1 MTRPHNILY
10 NETFSLVFQL
20 NGINTQGENI
30 ADNGGLKEAYFAYN
44 SWVQRNKPE
53 PRLPGLDFTPNQMFW
68 ISAANVWC
76 SKYRPETLK
85 MRVLTGYH
93 SPGNFRVMGPM
104 RNFDEFSKDFNCP
117 LGTKMNPKHKC
128 TVW

>member
-1 MTRPHNILY
+1 
-10 NETFSLVFQL
+10 
-20 NGINTQGENI
+20 
-30 ADNGGLKEAYFAYN
+30 
-44 SWVQRNKPE
+44 
-53 PRLPGLDFTPNQMFW
+53 MFW

-93 SPGNFRVMGPM
+93 SPGNFRVIGPM
-104 RNFDEFSKDFNCP
+104 SNFEEFSKDFNCP
-117 LGTKMNPKHKC
+117 LGTKMNPKQKC